1 MRYILLTLSSLCLTA
16 FAMASDQVMVVHE
29 WGTFTSLQNEAGATL
44 GGINADDEALPAFVK
59 TLRRDL
65 IANPAN
71 KGFAYAHPDITMRLE
86 TPVVYFHPP
95 KNQVA
100 PMTLD
105 FEVQF
110 RGGWLTQ
117 FYPDADARAAGMMD
131 GSKIGRLK
139 SNTLG
144 SLNWRAL
151 RVGVEAPLTE
161 TELTVW
167 KAPRAVEA
175 ATVANP
181 HGQAEKFLFYRGVG
195 NLNAPLKVVRTSRGS
210 DELVIQPQL
219 DPALQ
224 SSQGLAVRTLWLAH
238 FKADGTCAFTELR
251 PDNFVLNAPDARLTI
266 KTDFSPGAYS
276 VENLRALRVAMH
288 KELVAD
294 GLFAD
299 EAEALLKTWESSYF
313 KSAGLRLFFL
323 VPKPW
328 TNYYLPLKLSVP
340 SEIVRTMVGR
350 LELISPEQ
358 NAALDHLA
366 AATDFSDTGL
376 DALQPDINV
385 LGRFKTPLLA
395 DRMKTQPTP
404 GIKQAM
410 NRFAMPLYLFPLNQ

>member
-1 MRYILLTLSSLCLTA
+1 MRNLLLILTSLCLTVCT
-16 FAMASDQVMVVHE
+16 MASDQLMVVHE
-29 WGTFTSLQNEAGATL
+29 WGTFTSLQNDAGATL
-44 GGINADDEALPAFVK
+44 GGINADDEALPSFVK
-59 TLRRDL
+59 TLKRDL
-65 IANPAN
+65 IASPAN
-71 KGFAYAHPDITMRLE
+71 KGFAHARPDVTMRLE

-100 PMTLD
+100 PTTLD

-110 RGGWLTQ
+110 KGGWLTQ
-117 FYPDADARAAGMMD
+117 YYPDADALAPGM
-131 GSKIGRLK
+131 SERLK

-144 SLNWRAL
+144 SLSWHGL
-151 RVGVEAPLTE
+151 RVGVDAAPAE
-161 TELTVW
+161 TDLNVW
-167 KAPRAVEA
+167 KAPRAVDA
-175 ATVANP
+175 ATVANAK
-181 HGQAEKFLFYRGVG
+181 GQAEKFLFYRGVG
-195 NLNAPLKVVRTSRGS
+195 YLNAPLKAVRTGR

-224 SSQGLAVRTLWLAH
+224 ASLGLAIRTLWLAH

-251 PDNFVLNAPDARLTI
+251 PDNFMLNVPDSRLTI
-266 KTDFSPGAYS
+266 KTAFSPGAYS
-276 VENLRALRVAMH
+276 AENLSALRTAMR

-299 EAEALLKTWESSYF
+299 EAEALLKTWEASYF
-313 KSAGLRLFFL
+313 KNAGLRLFFL

-328 TNYYLPLKLSVP
+328 TNYYLPVKVSVP
-340 SEIVRTMVGR
+340 SEVVRTMVGR
-350 LELISPEQ
+350 VELISPEK

-366 AATDFSDTGL
+366 AATDFSDKGL
-376 DALQPDINV
+376 EALQPDINV

-410 NRFAMPLYLFPLNQ
+410 NLFAMPVYQFPNGQ